1 MTEIPNKI
9 YDLEERTFQF
19 TKRVALYCKKLPRT
33 VSNIEYSK
41 QGIRA
46 SGSIGAN
53 YIEANEAL
61 SKKDFMMRMKISRKE
76 AKETAYWLRLLIETN
91 DAQFEREGKK
101 LFQEAIELKK
111 IFSSII
117 EKKQYVLVIGI

>member
-1 MTEIPNKI
+1 MTEVPNKI

-19 TKRVALYCKKLPRT
+19 AKRVALYSRKLPRT

-46 SGSIGAN
+46 SGSVGAN
-53 YIEANEAL
+53 YIEANEAF

-76 AKETAYWLRLLIETN
+76 AKESAYWLKLLIETN
-91 DAQFEREGKK
+91 DEQFQKEGRE

-117 EKKQYVLVIGI
+117 ERK